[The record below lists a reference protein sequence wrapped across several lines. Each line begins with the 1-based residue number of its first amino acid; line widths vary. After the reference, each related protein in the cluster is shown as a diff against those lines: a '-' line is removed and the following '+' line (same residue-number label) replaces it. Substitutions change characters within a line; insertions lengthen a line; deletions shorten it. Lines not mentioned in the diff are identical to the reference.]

1 VSAGQ
6 PRARTEAYRR
16 SFASVSGTCP
26 GPSDPPRTPV
36 TEFVPPHLLYLVHR
50 LPYPPD
56 KGDRIRAYH
65 LIRHLAS
72 RARVHLACLADE
84 PVPDESIQALEALCV
99 RVRVVHVGPARWAR
113 ALSSLARGGTV
124 TAGAFSSPGLVR
136 VLREWTSDTP
146 FAAALA
152 SSSSMVSYLRRREL
166 AGVPAVVDLVD
177 VDSQKWFDYAAATR
191 GARATLYRTE
201 GRRLR
206 KLEASL
212 PSWARAVTL
221 VSEAETE
228 LFRSFCPSPDVHTV
242 PNGVDLDYFR
252 QQSPALAE
260 EGCVFV
266 GALDYKPNVD
276 GVTWFCKEVWP
287 AVLRGHPN
295 ARLRLVG
302 RQPVAEV
309 LRLGEIPGVD
319 VVGQVPDVRPH
330 VSWAAVAVAPLRI
343 ARGLQN
349 KVLEA
354 LAMRKPVVASPQ
366 ALAGLRERLDLPAL
380 MAATPAE
387 WAEHIGRLLIDE
399 PLRRQLG
406 AAGRRYVEAH
416 HSWERCLEPLS
427 DLLGLPA
434 AGADL
439 SAPVFAGGEVGP

>member
-1 VSAGQ
+1 VN
-6 PRARTEAYRR
+6 E
-16 SFASVSGTCP
+16 
-26 GPSDPPRTPV
+26 PSPSTGRPN
-36 TEFVPPHLLYLVHR
+36 LLYLVHR

-65 LIRHLAS
+65 LIRHLS
-72 RARVHLACLADE
+72 QRANVYLACLADE
-84 PVPDESIQALEALCV
+84 AVPVESVRALQALCTKVCV
-99 RVRVVHVGPARWAR
+99 VELRASRWAR
-113 ALSSLARGGTV
+113 AIGSLARGGTV
-124 TAGAFSSPGLVR
+124 TAGAFYAPDMVR
-136 VLREWTSDTP
+136 VIREWTRQNV
-146 FAAALA
+146 FAAAIA
-152 SSSSMVSYLRRREL
+152 SSSAMVAYLRRQEL

-177 VDSQKWFDYAAATR
+177 VDSQKWFDYAAATS
-191 GARATLYRTE
+191 GPRATLYRTE

-206 KLEASL
+206 KLESSL

-242 PNGVDLDYFR
+242 PNGVDLEYFR
-252 QQSPALAE
+252 PQSPALAE

-266 GALDYKPNVD
+266 GALDYTPNVD
-276 GVTWFCKEVWP
+276 AVTWFCAEVWP
-287 AVLRGHPN
+287 AVMRGHPN
-295 ARLRLVG
+295 SRLRIVG
-302 RQPVAEV
+302 RQPVPEV
-309 LRLGEIPGVD
+309 LALAAVPGVE

-330 VSWAAVAVAPLRI
+330 LSWAALAVAPLRI

-354 LAMRKPVVASPQ
+354 LAMRKPVVSSPQ

-380 MAATPAE
+380 TASTPAE
-387 WAEHIGRLLIDE
+387 WAEHIGRLLADE

-416 HSWERCLEPLS
+416 HSWDRCLEPLS

-434 AGADL
+434 GSGIFPAAVL
-439 SAPVFAGGEVGP
+439 AGGEVST

>member
-1 VSAGQ
+1 M
-6 PRARTEAYRR
+6 R
-16 SFASVSGTCP
+16 
-26 GPSDPPRTPV
+26 
-36 TEFVPPHLLYLVHR
+36 
-50 LPYPPD
+50 
-56 KGDRIRAYH
+56 
-65 LIRHLAS
+65 
-72 RARVHLACLADE
+72 
-84 PVPDESIQALEALCV
+84 ALESLCRRVSVV
-99 RVRVVHVGPARWAR
+99 RLGTSRWAR
-113 ALSSLARGGTV
+113 AAASWGRGGTV
-124 TAGAFSSPGLVR
+124 TSGAFYSPRMVR
-136 VLREWTSDTP
+136 LLREWTAEVP
-146 FAAALA
+146 FVAALA
-152 SSSSMVSYLRRREL
+152 SASSMVHYLRRREL
-166 AGVPAVVDLVD
+166 GGVPAVVDLVD
-177 VDSQKWFDYAAATR
+177 VDSQKWFDYAAASR
-191 GARATLYRTE
+191 GAIASLYRTE

-206 KLEASL
+206 KLESSL

-221 VSEAETE
+221 VSEAETD

-242 PNGVDLDYFR
+242 PNGVDLEYFR

-276 GVTWFCKEVWP
+276 AVTWFSKEVWP
-287 AVLRGHPN
+287 VIVRAHPN

-309 LRLGEIPGVD
+309 LRLSEVPGVE

-330 VSWAAVAVAPLRI
+330 LSWAAVAVAPLRI

-380 MAATPAE
+380 TATTPAE
-387 WAEHIGRLLIDE
+387 WAEYVGRLLNDE

-406 AAGRRYVEAH
+406 AAGRRYVESH

-439 SAPVFAGGEVGP
+439 STAVLAGGEVAP

>member
-1 VSAGQ
+1 
-6 PRARTEAYRR
+6 
-16 SFASVSGTCP
+16 
-26 GPSDPPRTPV
+26 V
-36 TEFVPPHLLYLVHR
+36 TERAPPNILYLVHR

-65 LIRHLAS
+65 VIRHLS
-72 RARVHLACLADE
+72 RRANVYLACLADE
-84 PVPDESIQALEALCV
+84 PVPQESVRTLESLCKRVSVV
-99 RVRVVHVGPARWAR
+99 RLGTSRWAR
-113 ALSSLARGGTV
+113 AAASWGRGGTV
-124 TAGAFSSPGLVR
+124 TAGAFYSPRMVR
-136 VLREWTSDTP
+136 LLREWTSEVP
-146 FAAALA
+146 FVAALA
-152 SSSSMVSYLRRREL
+152 SASSMVPYLRRREL
-166 AGVPAVVDLVD
+166 GGVPAVVDLVD
-177 VDSQKWFDYAAATR
+177 VDSQKWFDYSAASR
-191 GARATLYRTE
+191 GATATLYSTE

-206 KLEASL
+206 KLESSL

-221 VSEAETE
+221 VSEAETD

-242 PNGVDLDYFR
+242 PNGVDLEYFR

-276 GVTWFCKEVWP
+276 AVTWFCKEVWP
-287 AVLRGHPN
+287 AILQAHPN

-302 RQPVAEV
+302 RQPVSEV
-309 LRLGEIPGVD
+309 LRLGEVPGVE

-330 VSWAAVAVAPLRI
+330 LSWAAVAVAPLRI
-343 ARGLQN
+343 ARGVQN

-366 ALAGLRERLDLPAL
+366 ALVGLRERLDLPAL
-380 MAATPAE
+380 TAATPAE
-387 WAEHIGRLLIDE
+387 WAEYVGRLLGDE

-434 AGADL
+434 ASADL
-439 SAPVFAGGEVGP
+439 STAVLAGGEVAP

>member
-1 VSAGQ
+1 VIEPVS
-6 PRARTEAYRR
+6 T
-16 SFASVSGTCP
+16 
-26 GPSDPPRTPV
+26 
-36 TEFVPPHLLYLVHR
+36 HLLYFVHR
-50 LPYPPD
+50 VPYPPD
-56 KGDRIRAYH
+56 KGDRIRAFH
-65 LIRHLAS
+65 IIRYLAQ

-84 PVPDESIQALEALCV
+84 PVPAESLRALEELCV
-99 RVRVVHVGPARWAR
+99 RVAVVPVRSSRWAR

-124 TAGAFSSPGLVR
+124 TAGAFYSAGLVR
-136 VLREWTSDTP
+136 VLREWTSDTRY
-146 FAAALA
+146 AAALA
-152 SSSSMVSYLRRREL
+152 SSSAMVSYLRRREL

-177 VDSQKWFDYAAATR
+177 VDSQKWFDYAATSR
-191 GARATLYRTE
+191 GARAKLYQTE

-206 KLEASL
+206 KLESSL

-252 QQSPALAE
+252 QQSPALVE

-276 GVTWFCKEVWP
+276 AVTWFCREVWP
-287 AVLRGHPN
+287 AVVRANPN

-302 RQPVAEV
+302 RRPVPEVRQLAEV
-309 LRLGEIPGVD
+309 PGVE

-330 VSWAAVAVAPLRI
+330 LAWAAVAVAPLRI
-343 ARGLQN
+343 ARGVQN

-380 MAATPAE
+380 TANTPAE
-387 WAEHIGRLLIDE
+387 WAEHIGRLLADE

-406 AAGRRYVEAH
+406 AAGRRYVEAN
-416 HSWERCLEPLS
+416 HSWDRCLEPLS
-427 DLLGLPA
+427 DLLGLP
-434 AGADL
+434 GATGDL
-439 SAPVFAGGEVGP
+439 STAVLSGGEVGP

>member
-1 VSAGQ
+1 
-6 PRARTEAYRR
+6 
-16 SFASVSGTCP
+16 
-26 GPSDPPRTPV
+26 
-36 TEFVPPHLLYLVHR
+36 LYLVHR

-65 LIRHLAS
+65 VIRHLS
-72 RARVHLACLADE
+72 RRAHVYLACLADE
-84 PVPDESIQALEALCV
+84 PVPEESVRALESLCT
-99 RVRVVHVGPARWAR
+99 RVRVVPLGTSRWAR
-113 ALSSLARGGTV
+113 ALSSAVRGGTV
-124 TAGAFSSPGLVR
+124 TAGAFYSPRMVR
-136 VLREWTSDTP
+136 LLRKWTAETP
-146 FAAALA
+146 FVAALA
-152 SSSSMVSYLRRREL
+152 SSSGMVPYLRRREL
-166 AGVPAVVDLVD
+166 GGVPAVVDLVD
-177 VDSQKWFDYAAATR
+177 VDSQKWFDYAAASR
-191 GARATLYRTE
+191 GAWTTLYRTE
-201 GRRLR
+201 GHRLRRL
-206 KLEASL
+206 ESSL

-242 PNGVDLDYFR
+242 PNGVDLEYFR

-266 GALDYKPNVD
+266 GALDYKPNID
-276 GVTWFCKEVWP
+276 AVTWFCKEVWP
-287 AVLRGHPN
+287 AIARAHPN

-302 RQPVAEV
+302 RQPVSEV
-309 LRLGEIPGVD
+309 LRLGEVPGVE

-330 VSWAAVAVAPLRI
+330 LSWAAVAVAPLRI
-343 ARGLQN
+343 ARGVQN

-380 MAATPAE
+380 TAATPAE
-387 WAEHIGRLLIDE
+387 WADYVGRLLGDE

-427 DLLGLPA
+427 DLLGLPG

-439 SAPVFAGGEVGP
+439 STAVLAGGEVAP

>member
-1 VSAGQ
+1 
-6 PRARTEAYRR
+6 
-16 SFASVSGTCP
+16 
-26 GPSDPPRTPV
+26 V
-36 TEFVPPHLLYLVHR
+36 TEFQPPHLLYLVHR

-56 KGDRIRAYH
+56 KGDRIRAYNI
-65 LIRHLAS
+65 IRHLS
-72 RARVHLACLADE
+72 RRAHIHLACLADE
-84 PVPDESIQALEALCV
+84 PVPDESMRALEALCT
-99 RVRVVHVGPARWAR
+99 RVRVVQVGASRWAR
-113 ALSSLARGGTV
+113 ALSSLARGGTI
-124 TAGAFSSPGLVR
+124 TAGAFYSVKLTR
-136 VLREWTSDTP
+136 VLREWTADTP
-146 FAAALA
+146 FSAALA
-152 SSSSMVSYLRRREL
+152 SSSAMVSYLRRPEL
-166 AGVPAVVDLVD
+166 VGIPAVVDLVD
-177 VDSQKWFDYAAATR
+177 VDSQKFFDYAAATR
-191 GARATLYRTE
+191 GAMATLYRTE

-206 KLEASL
+206 KLESSL

-228 LFRSFCPSPDVHTV
+228 LFRSFCPSPDVHTI

-276 GVTWFCKEVWP
+276 AVTWFCKEVWP
-287 AVLRGHPN
+287 AITRGHPN

-302 RQPVAEV
+302 RQPVPEV
-309 LRLGEIPGVD
+309 LRLSEVPGVE

-330 VSWAAVAVAPLRI
+330 LSWAAVAVAPLRI

-354 LAMRKPVVASPQ
+354 LAMRKPVVSSPQ

-380 MAATPAE
+380 TATTPAE
-387 WAEHIGRLLIDE
+387 WAEHIGRLLNDE

-406 AAGRRYVEAH
+406 SAGRRYVEAH

-434 AGADL
+434 AIMEESTTVL
-439 SAPVFAGGEVGP
+439 AGGEVAS